1 MTDDTTPEPDRA
13 PEPDRTDSSGP
24 MDGLDDQ
31 AALSPGQ
38 VLMQIYA
45 FFYKKAAGLVLLLL
59 AGTLSLLGVLFPQMP
74 SSVRGDPEAAARWVE
89 SARSVFGGWTDVLRT
104 AGVFTM
110 FSSVPFLVVMALL
123 ALSII
128 ACTVHR
134 LPVIWNAARHPRT
147 RVTAR
152 FYDRARLRSRFTAP
166 VSAEKAFQVIRADAR
181 EHRMRFIVDD
191 GGPGRNAYIDRNRW
205 GPFGT
210 AFAHTAFV
218 IIMAGFV
225 VSSVTGFSDQEFTLT
240 IGHPKDV
247 GHGTALVAEA
257 RSFQDTYYED
267 GSPKDYV
274 ADLAIYDG
282 GEEVANREVRINS
295 PLSYDGV
302 VFHQAY
308 FGVAAVLT
316 ITDDSGAEVFHDG
329 VALDRTT
336 RDKKL
341 TYGRTTLPD
350 GNTVFVIGA
359 ASGQTGTGI
368 EPGQMKIEVHE
379 GETSTPVGEA
389 VLDTG
394 VPATVGAYTFDFER
408 EQQFTGMIVKKDPGI
423 GIVWFG
429 FVLLMVGTCMTMF
442 FRHQRMWVRV
452 TETDDGA
459 LVQMASPDRQD
470 SGFTRFFTDMTVRV
484 SSDMTRADER
494 TRAND

>member
-1 MTDDTTPEPDRA
+1 MTDDTISGPDRA

-45 FFYKKAAGLVLLLL
+45 FFYKKAVGLVLLLL

-152 FYDRARLRSRFTAP
+152 FFDRARLRSRFTAP

-181 EHRMRFIVDD
+181 GHRMRFIVDD

-316 ITDDSGAEVFHDG
+316 ITDDSGAEAAGAGAVDIRRRRPIAFPTWLTVPLHHRYMAAVSILTV
-329 VALDRTT
+329 VA
-336 RDKKL
+336 
-341 TYGRTTLPD
+341 
-350 GNTVFVIGA
+350 
-359 ASGQTGTGI
+359 
-368 EPGQMKIEVHE
+368 
-379 GETSTPVGEA
+379 
-389 VLDTG
+389 TG
-394 VPATVGAYTFDFER
+394 VLTAPYLPLWKATDQNFNTPNAET
-408 EQQFTGMIVKKDPGI
+408 KKEDPEA
-423 GIVWFG
+423 
-429 FVLLMVGTCMTMF
+429 
-442 FRHQRMWVRV
+442 R
-452 TETDDGA
+452 
-459 LVQMASPDRQD
+459 
-470 SGFTRFFTDMTVRV
+470 RV
-484 SSDMTRADER
+484 STAREVITTIPEGSTVVTDLSMLAYLVPRAEVSWMGTSGPDKEYVVMNR
-494 TRAND
+494 NGGGNQWSTTDAATWGEQHSKQGATYTVIYNKNGFQIAKRNG

>member
-1 MTDDTTPEPDRA
+1 MTDDTISGPDRA

-31 AALSPGQ
+31 AAQSPGQ

-45 FFYKKAAGLVLLLL
+45 FFYKKAVGLVLLLL

-152 FYDRARLRSRFTAP
+152 FFDRARLRSRFTSP

-267 GSPKDYV
+267 GSPRDYV

-350 GNTVFVIGA
+350 GWRAILLTGAMMPAAERAQLAAILADRPDYQLLEFTPEPLALMRGARAIIAMSGYNTTLELLA
-359 ASGQTGTGI
+359 LNA
-368 EPGQMKIEVHE
+368 PM
-379 GETSTPVGEA
+379 
-389 VLDTG
+389 LL
-394 VPATVGAYTFDFER
+394 VPRIKPRR
-408 EQQFTGMIVKKDPGI
+408 EQWLRAVRLAELGLADCLHPDELSPARISAWLADARPRKTARDRLDFNGLEHINRETLA
-423 GIVWFG
+423 
-429 FVLLMVGTCMTMF
+429 LLT
-442 FRHQRMWVRV
+442 
-452 TETDDGA
+452 
-459 LVQMASPDRQD
+459 P
-470 SGFTRFFTDMTVRV
+470 
-484 SSDMTRADER
+484 
-494 TRAND
+494 